1 MQKDLGAN
9 VERETLRLTAKQ
21 DAEKIEL
28 LAEVGK
34 NPQNSKQMFRLNI
47 NIVQVKAVCGQ
58 LEVNVTE
65 QMQRSSNELQTLDY
79 RSQLFPSHQH
89 SPFPSHIMAGR
100 ILL

>member
-34 NPQNSKQMFRLNI
+34 KIPNKCLNF

-79 RSQLFPSHQH
+79 RSQLSSFS
-89 SPFPSHIMAGR
+89 STFSLPFSYHGYV
-100 ILL
+100 L